1 MPQDTDKWSQWD
13 FSSLDDWEVEHCWSY
28 EFTWHLPGLVRRV
41 LDWREKVPKREGQD
55 LFEAYLSHQG
65 GRASPFIQIG
75 DDLLMIPPGAY
86 YLFPEWPAMPYLKI
100 PSRVRFQRL
109 KKLSE
114 GEKDWDKPRAPRTRE
129 GLAGTSR
136 GRKERDAGKK
146 GKVTSELREID
157 PHPGRYRLNPVS
169 YMETEEQRFRLGWDD
184 DAWTRFTE
192 SLRKNILRSNE
203 MRIFRSDSEELAIL
217 RIPWTLSDKQILAS
231 FSKWLARNR
240 PIPFQTE
247 GTLGRSRPLQKRRDE
262 LEHLRKYLIVQDA
275 GDWKVKVGQ
284 KLLFRDRSRWND
296 CRKAVAQTLTDLG
309 SYPGC
314 TI

>member
-1 MPQDTDKWSQWD
+1 MPQDTHKWSQWH
-13 FSSLDDWEVEHCWSY
+13 FSSLEAWEVEHCWSY

-65 GRASPFIQIG
+65 GRASSFIQIG
-75 DDLLMIPPGAY
+75 GDLFLIPPGAY
-86 YLFPEWPAMPYLKI
+86 YLFPEWPATPYLKI
-100 PSRVRFQRL
+100 PSRVRSQRL
-109 KKLSE
+109 KKLFE
-114 GEKDWDKPRAPRTRE
+114 GEKDRGEPREPHTPE
-129 GLAGTSR
+129 GLAGT
-136 GRKERDAGKK
+136 
-146 GKVTSELREID
+146 TSELREID
-157 PHPGRYRLNPVS
+157 PHPGRYQLNPVS

-231 FSKWLARNR
+231 FSKWLAGNR
-240 PIPFQTE
+240 PISFQKQ
-247 GTLGRSRPLQKRRDE
+247 GTLGRSHPLAKKRTE
-262 LEHLRKYLIVQDA
+262 LEYLRKYLIALDA
-275 GDWKVKVGQ
+275 GTWEVTVGGVH
-284 KLLFRDRSRWND
+284 LFRDRSKWNA
-296 CRKAVAQTLTDLG
+296 CRKAVEKILTDLG

-314 TI
+314 TISRLHQLIESD